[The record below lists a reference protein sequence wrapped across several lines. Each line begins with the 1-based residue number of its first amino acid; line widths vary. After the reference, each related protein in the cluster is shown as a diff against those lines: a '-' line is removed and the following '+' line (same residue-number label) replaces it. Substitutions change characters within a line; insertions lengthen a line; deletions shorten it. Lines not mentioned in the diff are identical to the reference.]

1 MWTDS
6 KSCNII
12 DSTFQHGQ
20 KRQWNEWKKA
30 VRFVKQS
37 HKNKT
42 SFCSCLFE
50 WCSWFLFFIR
60 SGKWV
65 NASLYMMNLEWI
77 STLKWEITQ
86 NPISFNSSYCREI
99 DWQIGISDKTQLTE
113 RRNGLRN
120 TINRNNYNSIKVIR
134 VVLRNG
140 NASERS
146 EIESSE

>member
-1 MWTDS
+1 
-6 KSCNII
+6 
-12 DSTFQHGQ
+12 
-20 KRQWNEWKKA
+20 
-30 VRFVKQS
+30 
-37 HKNKT
+37 
-42 SFCSCLFE
+42 
-50 WCSWFLFFIR
+50 
-60 SGKWV
+60 
-65 NASLYMMNLEWI
+65 MMNLEWI

-86 NPISFNSSYCREI
+86 NPISFNSSYCIEI

-140 NASERS
+140 NASERN